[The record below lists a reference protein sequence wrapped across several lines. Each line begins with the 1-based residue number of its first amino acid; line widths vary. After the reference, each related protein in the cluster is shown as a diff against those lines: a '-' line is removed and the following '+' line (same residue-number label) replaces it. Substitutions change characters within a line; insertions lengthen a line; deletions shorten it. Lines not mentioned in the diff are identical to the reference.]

1 MSCIVSLDY
10 IHFWCIMA
18 CLYSTAKLVMQLCH
32 GLELVGEIRSSRE
45 GKRLRELAWGRRRR
59 RITEQ
64 NWTGERWNWI
74 WVCLIT
80 WFDPL
85 PLNPA
90 GLYSIALH
98 SLSHSLTVAQPITT
112 RSTHSQGNGSWL
124 LLPSGPIHRLG
135 RWLLLWTPCYRCCRR
150 DKLQAM
156 THLTKVEFIFLFFE
170 RIGRN
175 FLLWFTG
182 Y

>member
-112 RSTHSQGNGSWL
+112 GSTHSQGNGSWAASPFWADSQAGPLASALNSL
-124 LLPSGPIHRLG
+124 LQMLPP
-135 RWLLLWTPCYRCCRR
+135 WQT
-150 DKLQAM
+150 
-156 THLTKVEFIFLFFE
+156 
-170 RIGRN
+170 
-175 FLLWFTG
+175 TG
-182 Y
+182 YDPFD